1 MLVVEDYGDARVLV
15 AEHLRDSG
23 FEVLTAADGETAV
36 ELALAHHPRVILMD
50 LALPGID
57 GFEATRRIRNA
68 TNGMPMGIVAVS
80 AMSGAKA
87 RADATSAG
95 CDGFIA
101 KPCTPDALLEAVQ
114 RFVGEAEG

>member
-36 ELALAHHPRVILMD
+36 ELALAHGPRVILMD

-57 GFEATRRIRNA
+57 GFEATRRIRA
-68 TNGMPMGIVAVS
+68 ASKTPMGIVAVS

-114 RFVGEAEG
+114 RFVGQPER

>member
-1 MLVVEDYGDARVLV
+1 
-15 AEHLRDSG
+15 
-23 FEVLTAADGETAV
+23 
-36 ELALAHHPRVILMD
+36 
-50 LALPGID
+50 
-57 GFEATRRIRNA
+57 
-68 TNGMPMGIVAVS
+68 
-80 AMSGAKA
+80 MSGAKT